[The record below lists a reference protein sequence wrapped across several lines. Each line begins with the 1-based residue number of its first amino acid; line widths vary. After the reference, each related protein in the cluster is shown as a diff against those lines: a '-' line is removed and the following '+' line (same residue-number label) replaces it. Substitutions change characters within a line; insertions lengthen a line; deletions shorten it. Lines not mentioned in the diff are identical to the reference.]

1 VEIIRQAGRD
11 LVNRFMVILALF
23 YIAGIIA
30 GRFWIESP
38 GTALLMFATIVICLS
53 TLLFFS
59 RIGFFKIIIL
69 LVAALCGGA
78 AFFYSI
84 QQPAASIA
92 AYSGVPAYIEGTVT
106 EDPLF
111 YEDHDAYQVR
121 VETVETGDGRK
132 PVQGTLL
139 VKLYGENEEKF
150 RYGDRVRLR
159 GTVTLPR
166 GQRNPGGF
174 DYRFYLTSRGIDAL
188 VYPRAGRVENIGR
201 GDMNFLAATAITLRG
216 SMVETIEAVLP
227 SPSSDLLAAILF
239 GQGHRLPDQVEHN
252 FQRAGAGHL
261 LAVSGLHVGLV
272 AAMLTWL
279 LGQLGLRGR
288 FPLVLAI
295 VLVFGYAYLTG
306 MRPSA
311 LRAAVMVSMALGAL
325 LFDRERDLP
334 TAVSL
339 AALVTLAVNPLLLFG
354 PGFQLSYAAT
364 LALIYIHRPLERLLS
379 GAGIPSF
386 LRSPLAVILAAQWG
400 VLPLSVYYF
409 HHLPAG
415 AILFNLLLMP
425 MVAFIIGLGLMG
437 ALMSLLLPVPGEI
450 LLWAARPLL
459 EVMLIVVEWS
469 SLPGFYLP
477 LSPPGIPALVIY
489 YGIPACFL
497 LVYYRWEK
505 DQEFG
510 EEKDAFGQY
519 LKKTVKALAPPLH
532 LRKPALYSVVLLTAV
547 VVIWK
552 GILLPPSNDLR
563 VTFIDVGQGASALIE
578 APCGVVIM
586 VDAGGELPF
595 YGEPGELG
603 ERVLLPLLRQ
613 ERIDRI
619 DLAVITHPHEDH
631 FGGFI
636 PLVGA
641 VEIGTFLV
649 SPVSGGSVYYEEL
662 LEKAEAEGIPILETR
677 DGEIWNCG
685 SGLVLDIYGPP
696 GRLLSGTGCDL
707 NNNSIVFRLVY
718 GDIRMLLTG
727 DIEDAAVSDLFKRNV
742 DLEAEVLQ
750 VPHHGGYMAQMPE
763 FLEQVRP
770 RLAVIQVGNNPFGHP
785 HPFIIA
791 TLEEAGVQ
799 VFRNDQHGA
808 VIIETDGI
816 ELDVFVTEKPVPALQ

>member
-1 VEIIRQAGRD
+1 
-11 LVNRFMVILALF
+11 MVMLALF
-23 YIAGIIA
+23 YIAGITA
-30 GRFWIESP
+30 GRFWIASP
-38 GTALLMFATIVICLS
+38 GAALFAGVIMVICLS
-53 TLLFFS
+53 ALLLFS
-59 RIGFFKIIIL
+59 RIGLYRLLFL
-69 LVAALCGGA
+69 LVAALCGGF
-78 AFFYSI
+78 AFYYSI
-84 QQPAASIA
+84 QQPAESIA
-92 AYSGVPAYIEGTVT
+92 GYSGVPVYIEGTVT
-106 EDPLF
+106 EEPLF
-111 YEDHDAYQVR
+111 YEDHDSYQLR
-121 VETVETGDGRK
+121 VETVETGEGRK
-132 PVQGTLL
+132 SVQGTLL
-139 VKLYGENEEKF
+139 VKVYGENEEKF
-150 RYGDRVRLR
+150 RYGDRLRLR
-159 GTVTLPR
+159 GTITMPR

-174 DYRFYLTSRGIDAL
+174 DYRFYLKSRGIDAL
-188 VYPRAGRVENIGR
+188 VYSRAGRVENIGR
-201 GDMNFLAATAITLRG
+201 GEMSFLSGSAIDLRS
-216 SMVETIEAVLP
+216 SMIATIETALP
-227 SPSSDLLAAILF
+227 SPSSNLLTAILF
-239 GQGHRLPDQVEHN
+239 GQGYQLPDQVEHN

-279 LGQLGLRGR
+279 LGHLRLKGR
-288 FPLVLAI
+288 FSLIFAI

-311 LRAAVMVSMALGAL
+311 LRAAVMVSMAFGAL

-334 TAVSL
+334 IAVSL
-339 AALVTLAVNPLLLFG
+339 AALVTLAFNPLLLFR

-364 LALIYIHRPLERLLS
+364 LALIYIHRPLDRLLS
-379 GAGIPSF
+379 GTCIPSF

-415 AILFNLLLMP
+415 AVLFNLLLMP

-437 ALMSLLLPVPGEI
+437 ALLGLLLPFPGEI

-469 SLPGFYLP
+469 NRPGLYLP
-477 LSPPGIPALVIY
+477 LSPPGIPALVAY
-489 YGIPACFL
+489 YAIPACFL

-505 DQEFG
+505 EQEFG
-510 EEKDAFGQY
+510 EEKVAFGQY
-519 LKKTVKALAPPLH
+519 LKKTVKTLAPPLH
-532 LRKPALYSVVLLTAV
+532 LRKPALYGVVLLTAV
-547 VVIWK
+547 LLLWK

-563 VTFIDVGQGASALIE
+563 VTFVDVGQGASALIE

-595 YGEPGELG
+595 YGEPGEIG

-613 ERIDRI
+613 EGIDRI

-641 VEIGTFLV
+641 VDIGMFLV
-649 SPVSGGSVYYEEL
+649 SPVSGGSVYYEDL
-662 LEKAEAEGIPILETR
+662 LKKAEAEGIPISKTR
-677 DGEIWNCG
+677 DGELWSCG
-685 SGLVLDIYGPP
+685 SGLVLDVYGPP
-696 GRLLSGTGCDL
+696 ERLLSGTGSDL

-718 GDIRMLLTG
+718 GEIRMLLTG

-750 VPHHGGYMAQMPE
+750 VPHHGGYMAQMPD
-763 FLEQVRP
+763 FLKQVRP

-785 HPFIIA
+785 HPFILES
-791 TLEEAGVQ
+791 LEEAGVR
-799 VFRNDQHGA
+799 VFRNDHHGA
-808 VIIETDGI
+808 VIIETDGTGLNVVVI
-816 ELDVFVTEKPVPALQ
+816 EKPVPALQ

>member
-1 VEIIRQAGRD
+1 MEILKQAGRD
-11 LVNRFMVILALF
+11 LANRFMVVLALF
-23 YIAGIIA
+23 YIAGIIT
-30 GRFWIESP
+30 GRIWLESP
-38 GTALLMFATIVICLS
+38 GVAFFPVAG
-53 TLLFFS
+53 LFFS
-59 RIGFFKIIIL
+59 LIAFLLFRRIGLYKLIIL

-84 QQPAASIA
+84 QQPAGSLTGFAGI
-92 AYSGVPAYIEGTVT
+92 PAYIEGTVS
-106 EDPLF
+106 EEPLF
-111 YEDHDAYQVR
+111 YEDHDAYQLQ

-150 RYGDRVRLR
+150 RYGDRLRLR
-159 GTVTLPR
+159 GTITVPR

-174 DYRFYLTSRGIDAL
+174 DYRFYLKSQGIDAL
-188 VYPRAGRVENIGR
+188 VYPRDGRVENIGR
-201 GDMNFLAATAITLRG
+201 GEMSFLASSAITLRS
-216 SMVETIEAVLP
+216 SMVEIIGTALP
-227 SPSSDLLAAILF
+227 SPSSDLLTGILF
-239 GQGHRLPDQVEHN
+239 GQGHRLPEQIEHN

-279 LGQLGLRGR
+279 LGQLGLRDR

-295 VLVFGYAYLTG
+295 VLVIGYAYLTG

-311 LRAAVMVSMALGAL
+311 LRAAVMVSMAFGAL
-325 LFDRERDLP
+325 LLDRERDLP

-415 AILFNLLLMP
+415 AVLFNLLLMP
-425 MVAFIIGLGLMG
+425 LVAFIIGLGLLG
-437 ALMSLLLPVPGEI
+437 ALLSLLLPFLGEI

-469 SLPGFYLP
+469 SLPGFYIP
-477 LSPPGIPALVIY
+477 FSPPGIPVMVIY

-505 DQEFG
+505 EQQHSKEKVVFG
-510 EEKDAFGQY
+510 HY
-519 LKKTVKALAPPLH
+519 LKRTVKELAPPLH
-532 LRKPALYSVVLLTAV
+532 LRRPALYGVVLIAAV
-547 VVIWK
+547 FVLWK
-552 GILLPPSNDLR
+552 GLIFPPANDLK

-595 YGEPGELG
+595 YGEPGEIG
-603 ERVLLPLLRQ
+603 ERVLLPLLRR
-613 ERIDRI
+613 ERIDTI

-641 VEIGTFLV
+641 VDIGMLMV

-662 LEKAEAEGIPILETR
+662 LEKAEAEGIPVEETR
-677 DGEIWNCG
+677 AGEIWGCN
-685 SGLVLDIYGPP
+685 SGLVLNMYGPP
-696 GRLLSGTGCDL
+696 ERLLSGTGSDL
-707 NNNSIVFRLVY
+707 NNNSIVFRLIY
-718 GDIRMLLTG
+718 RDIKMLFTG
-727 DIEDAAVSDLFKRNV
+727 DIEDAAASSLFKQNF
-742 DLEAEVLQ
+742 DLKADVLQ
-750 VPHHGGYMAQMPE
+750 VPHHGGYMAQMPD
-763 FLEQVRP
+763 FLEQVKP
-770 RLAVIQVGNNPFGHP
+770 CLAVIQVGNNPFGHP
-785 HPFIIA
+785 HPFVIA
-791 TLEEAGVQ
+791 SLEEAGVQ
-799 VFRNDQHGA
+799 IFRNDQHGA
-808 VIIETDGI
+808 VIIETNGR
-816 ELDVFVTEKPVPALQ
+816 ELDVFVTEKQVPVLQ